1 MTKTIWPFLR
11 SYTGEHLQR
20 IALPLGGIGTGTVS
34 LGGRGNLTDWEIM
47 NRPAKGYVPG
57 PRFSGA
63 PFLCLRAQP
72 IGGEAVT
79 RLLEGPV
86 PASEIQGDFG
96 SVAPNHGWPRFR
108 EARFDTAYPLGQV
121 HLQDPT
127 VPLQARLEAFNPFVP
142 ADVESSSW
150 PLAVVRCVLSNPG
163 PTAVRASVC
172 LSVPN
177 FVGHDGSEGESRL
190 SFLAQDISPPEK
202 DNLMDHHIVN

>member
-1 MTKTIWPFLR
+1 MAKIIWPSLR

-47 NRPAKGYVPG
+47 NRPAKGFVPG

-86 PASEIQGDFG
+86 PAAEIQGDFG

-121 HLQDPT
+121 HLQDPS
-127 VPLQARLEAFNPFVP
+127 VPLRARLEAFNPFVP

-177 FVGHDGSEGESRL
+177 FVGHDGSEGECTGNR
-190 SFLAQDISPPEK
+190 
-202 DNLMDHHIVN
+202 NR

>member
-1 MTKTIWPFLR
+1 MAKINWPSLR

-47 NRPAKGYVPG
+47 NRPAKGFVPG

-72 IGGEAVT
+72 IGGAAVT

-96 SVAPNHGWPRFR
+96 SVASNHGWPRFR

-121 HLQDPT
+121 HLHDLHAT
-127 VPLQARLEAFNPFVP
+127 ILHLLGIDHERLTYPHLGRDYRLT
-142 ADVESSSW
+142 DVYGR
-150 PLAVVRCVLSNPG
+150 VVQEILS
-163 PTAVRASVC
+163 
-172 LSVPN
+172 
-177 FVGHDGSEGESRL
+177 
-190 SFLAQDISPPEK
+190 
-202 DNLMDHHIVN
+202 